1 MANLFG
7 PLDVEDLDKS
17 LNVAASDVFIK
28 NKKPAKGH
36 GVDVYELGGQ
46 SDIEPAFVVF
56 CFFEDLYRVQDSLQE
71 TWESY
76 KAGTC
81 DLISA
86 MVITNLAF
94 NLVRRAE
101 EGIISLDP
109 ERFSTPRSY
118 DALSLEIFFAE
129 SFRKG
134 ESLKVTPFDD
144 FIYLPT
150 ARNLM
155 KFLRLVEMKLDY
167 PQPVPPFRF
176 AYLSCPSFWSFLRQ
190 RNPRKKIC
198 S

>member
-7 PLDVEDLDKS
+7 ALDVEDLDKS
-17 LNVAASDVFIK
+17 LNVAASDVFIT

-36 GVDVYELGGQ
+36 GVDVYELECQ

-56 CFFEDLYRVQDSLQE
+56 YFFEDLHRVQDSLKE

-86 MVITNLAF
+86 LVITNLAF
-94 NLVRRAE
+94 NFVRRAK
-101 EGIISLDP
+101 EGIINLDP

-134 ESLKVTPFDD
+134 EDPEAKLASKESLKVTPFGRLHILTNSSESDKVSTAGGNEAR
-144 FIYLPT
+144 LST
-150 ARNLM
+150 ARSA
-155 KFLRLVEMKLDY
+155 F
-167 PQPVPPFRF
+167 
-176 AYLSCPSFWSFLRQ
+176 
-190 RNPRKKIC
+190 
-198 S
+198 